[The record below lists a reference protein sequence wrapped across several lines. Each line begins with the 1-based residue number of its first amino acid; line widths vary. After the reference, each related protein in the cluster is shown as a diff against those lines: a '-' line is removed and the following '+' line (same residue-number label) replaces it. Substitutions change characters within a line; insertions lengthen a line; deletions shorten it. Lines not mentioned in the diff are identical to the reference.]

1 MGIVT
6 VIVLTLMTVA
16 TLWLLYHSRT
26 ILPKQLDE
34 RINES
39 VKAFGIAV
47 ELRFPSHK
55 GLSKRVIT
63 LSDAVAR
70 QLKLSDAQRREL
82 ELAGR
87 LRDIGL
93 CSIPYRLVNGLAVTE
108 WNVADKATYFAHA
121 EASGVMLESIPEL
134 KRLAPVVRHHHTRY
148 DGADDPSLPSGHAL
162 PMYSRIL
169 KVVADYVWYERL
181 QGSLIA
187 REILKAGR
195 GTAYCPQ
202 AADALLT
209 VLTST
214 RVEQREHSLV

>member
-1 MGIVT
+1 MGILT

-16 TLWLLYHSRT
+16 TFWLLYYSRT

-34 RINES
+34 RTSES
-39 VKAFGIAV
+39 VKAFGIAI

-55 GLSKRVIT
+55 GLSKRVIS
-63 LSDAVAR
+63 LSDAVAKHM
-70 QLKLSDAQRREL
+70 KLSEQVKRDL
-82 ELAGR
+82 ELSGR

-93 CSIPYRLVNGLAVTE
+93 CSIPYRLVNDLQPGD
-108 WNVADKATYFAHA
+108 WNVADKANYLRHA
-121 EASGVMLESIPEL
+121 EVGGAMLETIPEL
-134 KRLAPVVRHHHTRY
+134 SRLAAVVRFHHSRY
-148 DGADDPSLPSGHAL
+148 DGADDPTEPCGLSLPL
-162 PMYSRIL
+162 ESRIL
-169 KVVADYVWYERL
+169 KVVADFVWYERL

-195 GTAYCPQ
+195 GSAYCPQ

-209 VLTST
+209 VLTSS

>member
-1 MGIVT
+1 MGILT

-16 TLWLLYHSRT
+16 TLWLLYYSRT
-26 ILPKQLDE
+26 ILPRQLDE
-34 RINES
+34 RTSES
-39 VKAFGIAV
+39 VKAFGIAI

-55 GLSKRVIT
+55 GLSKRVIS

-70 QLKLSDAQRREL
+70 QMKLAPQMKRDL

-93 CSIPYRLVNGLAVTE
+93 CSVPYRLVNELSPSE
-108 WNVADKATYFAHA
+108 WNVADKASYLRHA
-121 EASGVMLESIPEL
+121 DVGGAMLETIPEL
-134 KRLAPVVRHHHTRY
+134 SRLAAVVRYHHNRY
-148 DGADDPSLPSGHAL
+148 DGADDPTDPCGLSLPMEA
-162 PMYSRIL
+162 RIL
-169 KVVADYVWYERL
+169 KTVADYVWYERL

-195 GTAYCPQ
+195 GSAYCPQ

>member
-1 MGIVT
+1 MGILT
-6 VIVLTLMTVA
+6 VVVLTLMTVA
-16 TLWLLYHSRT
+16 TFWLLYYSRS

-34 RINES
+34 RTSES
-39 VKAFGIAV
+39 VKAFGTAI

-55 GLSKRVIT
+55 GLSKRVIS

-70 QLKLSDAQRREL
+70 HMKLAPQTKRDL

-93 CSIPYRLVNGLAVTE
+93 CSIPYRLVNDMQPNE
-108 WNVADKATYFAHA
+108 WNVHDKATYLRHA
-121 EASGVMLESIPEL
+121 EVGGAMLETIPEL
-134 KRLAPVVRHHHTRY
+134 SRLAAVVRYHHARY
-148 DGADDPSLPSGHAL
+148 DGADDPTNPAGLSLP
-162 PMYSRIL
+162 MESRIL
-169 KVVADYVWYERL
+169 KVVADFVWYERL

-187 REILKAGR
+187 KEILKAGR
-195 GTAYCPQ
+195 GSAYCPQ

-209 VLTST
+209 VLTSS

>member
-1 MGIVT
+1 MGVLT

-16 TLWLLYHSRT
+16 TFWLLYHSRT
-26 ILPKQLDE
+26 ILPRQLEE
-34 RINES
+34 RTSES
-39 VKAFGIAV
+39 VKAFGTAI

-70 QLKLSDAQRREL
+70 QMGLSPSLRRDL

-87 LRDIGL
+87 LRDIGM
-93 CSIPYRLVNGLAVTE
+93 CSIPYRLVNGLSPSE
-108 WNVADKATYFAHA
+108 WNVADKATYLKHA
-121 EASGVMLESIPEL
+121 DVSGAMLELIPEL
-134 KRLAPVVRHHHTRY
+134 SRLAAVVRYHHARF
-148 DGADDPSLPSGHAL
+148 DGRDDHSHPRGQAL
-162 PMYSRIL
+162 PMLSRIL
-169 KVVADYVWYERL
+169 KVTADYVWYERL

-202 AADALLT
+202 AADSLLT

>member
-1 MGIVT
+1 MGILT

-16 TLWLLYHSRT
+16 TFWLLYYSRNL
-26 ILPKQLDE
+26 LPRQLDE
-34 RINES
+34 RTSES
-39 VKAFGIAV
+39 VKAFGIAI

-55 GLSKRVIT
+55 GLSKRVIS
-63 LSDAVAR
+63 LSDAVAKHLR
-70 QLKLSDAQRREL
+70 LAEPMKRDL

-93 CSIPYRLVNGLAVTE
+93 CSIPYRLVNDMQPSD
-108 WNVADKATYFAHA
+108 WNVADKAAYLRHA
-121 EASGVMLESIPEL
+121 EVGGAMLETIPEL
-134 KRLAPVVRHHHTRY
+134 SRLAAVVRYHHARY
-148 DGADDPSLPSGHAL
+148 DGADDPTDPCGSSLPL
-162 PMYSRIL
+162 ESRIL
-169 KVVADYVWYERL
+169 KVVADFVWYERL

-195 GTAYCPQ
+195 GSAYCPQ

>member
-1 MGIVT
+1 MGILT
-6 VIVLTLMTVA
+6 VIILTLMTVA
-16 TLWLLYHSRT
+16 TFWLLYYSRI
-26 ILPKQLDE
+26 ILPRQLDE
-34 RINES
+34 RTSES

-55 GLSKRVIT
+55 GLSKRVIP
-63 LSDAVAR
+63 LSAAVAR
-70 QLKLSDAQRREL
+70 QLNITKQMHTDL

-93 CSIPYRLVNGLAVTE
+93 CSIPYRLVNDLSPSD
-108 WNVADKATYFAHA
+108 WNVADKATYLQHA
-121 EASGVMLESIPEL
+121 DVGGAMLETIPEL
-134 KRLAPVVRHHHTRY
+134 SRLAAVVRYHHARY
-148 DGADDPSLPSGHAL
+148 DGADDPTEPCGLSLP
-162 PMYSRIL
+162 MESRIL
-169 KVVADYVWYERL
+169 KVVADFVWYERL

-195 GTAYCPQ
+195 GSAYCPQ

-209 VLTST
+209 VLTSS

>member
-1 MGIVT
+1 MGILT

-16 TLWLLYHSRT
+16 TFWLLYYSRV

-39 VKAFGIAV
+39 VKAFGTAI
-47 ELRFPSHK
+47 ELRFPTHK

-63 LSDAVAR
+63 LSDAVAK
-70 QLKLSDAQRREL
+70 QLKLTPNQRRDL

-93 CSIPYRLVNGLAVTE
+93 CAIPYRLVNDLPATE
-108 WNVADKATYFAHA
+108 WNVADKATYFRHA
-121 EASGVMLESIPEL
+121 EVSGAMLEMIPEL
-134 KRLAPVVRHHHTRY
+134 TRLAPAARHHHTRY
-148 DGADDPSLPSGHAL
+148 DGADDPTSPAGLSLP
-162 PMYSRIL
+162 MQSRIL
-169 KVVADYVWYERL
+169 KAVADYVWYERL
-181 QGSLIA
+181 QGALIA

-195 GTAYCPQ
+195 GSAYCPQ

-209 VLTST
+209 VLTSS
-214 RVEQREHSLV
+214 RVDQREHSLV

>member
-1 MGIVT
+1 MGILT

-16 TLWLLYHSRT
+16 TFWLLYYSRA

-39 VKAFGIAV
+39 VKAFGTAI
-47 ELRFPSHK
+47 ELRFPTHK

-70 QLKLSDAQRREL
+70 QMKLGDSQRREL

-93 CSIPYRLVNGLAVTE
+93 CSIPYRLVNGLAVSE

-121 EASGVMLESIPEL
+121 EASGAMLESIPEL
-134 KRLAPVVRHHHTRY
+134 KRLSAVVRYHHTRY
-148 DGADDPSLPSGHAL
+148 DGADDPGLPSGHAL
-162 PMYSRIL
+162 PMHSRIL

-195 GTAYCPQ
+195 GSAYCPQ
-202 AADALLT
+202 ASDALLT

-214 RVEQREHSLV
+214 RVEQREPSLV